1 MRKAD
6 ARTKVFEIGG
16 GGQQGLGGRFEQ
28 DRVYRGLVLV
38 GDVGDRRWQGEDEM
52 VVGHWQQIVL
62 PGGEPRVGRR
72 PLATG

>member
-1 MRKAD
+1 
-6 ARTKVFEIGG
+6 
-16 GGQQGLGGRFEQ
+16 
-28 DRVYRGLVLV
+28 LV